1 MATQDSAPR
10 SLPERLVRGLI
21 AHALGYLTATQQL
34 LAVGGHFGWFM
45 LVIIGLGNSH
55 GDVMRE
61 LSQRLLWLFAA
72 LGGVDETGRGGTAE
86 IMEVFGKVALVA
98 YLMELLL
105 ARVIGPRSPWSLG
118 RKWAASTALA
128 CAGYGVAFALMAGQ
142 RAGRGM
148 LEVLPFFIGWT
159 SLMSWW
165 ALSWGSYIRGWQ
177 EVVRR
182 GSWPR
187 KERTEL
193 PVNSSKRS
201 LLLSGG
207 ALLGLGLAVGLVRPR
222 EVRGEASPGATLALE
237 EQAHEER
244 AAGSSASQPTPGD
257 SGRPQG
263 SRRCRGA
270 PECERQCEEGSAK
283 ACGMLSEL
291 LEGGF
296 GVAKD
301 LERSRELARRACD
314 MEDGVSCM
322 RMAAA
327 LEMGESPSREDLENS
342 EALYRRA
349 CELQNADGCA
359 GVAYLYQ
366 GVRNGPPEDLE
377 VVKRFFT
384 LACELGKQEVCEKL
398 EKLKASESPE

>member
-1 MATQDSAPR
+1 MATQESASR

-21 AHALGYLTATQQL
+21 AHALGYLTATQHL
-34 LAVGGHFGWFM
+34 FAVGGHFGWVM
-45 LVIIGLGNSH
+45 LVIISLGNSN
-55 GDVMRE
+55 GELMRE

-72 LGGVDETGRGGTAE
+72 LGGVDETGRGGKAE
-86 IMEVFGKVALVA
+86 MMEVFGTVALFI
-98 YLMELLL
+98 YLIELLL

-128 CAGYGVAFALMAGQ
+128 CAGYGVAFALMASQ
-142 RAGRGM
+142 RGGRGL

-165 ALSWGSYIRGWQ
+165 ALAWGRFIHGWQ

-187 KERTEL
+187 KEQTEL
-193 PVNSSKRS
+193 SVNSSKRS
-201 LLLSGG
+201 LLLTGG
-207 ALLGLGLAVGLVRPR
+207 ALLGLGLAVGLVRPK
-222 EVRGEASPGATLALE
+222 EV
-237 EQAHEER
+237 
-244 AAGSSASQPTPGD
+244 SSASPPTPGD
-257 SGRPQG
+257 REWMQG

-283 ACGMLSEL
+283 ACGLLSEL

-314 MEDGVSCM
+314 MEDGISCM
-322 RMAAA
+322 RMASA
-327 LEMGESPSREDLENS
+327 LEMGEAPSREDLESS

-366 GVRNGPPEDLE
+366 GVRNGPPKDLE

-384 LACELGKQEVCEKL
+384 RACELGKQEVCEKL
-398 EKLKASESPE
+398 KKLEASAAPE